1 MQSLQFGYE
10 DPYCPFAQAGDG
22 EGLVEVEI
30 DEEEGEGD
38 GNGNGD
44 GDGSGDD
51 GTGAGDGE
59 MVDDGDGGKAT
70 HRSTAKLASL
80 LISPF
85 HIFPLGHD

>member
-22 EGLVEVEI
+22 DGLGEVEI
-30 DEEEGEGD
+30 DEEEGDGD
-38 GNGNGD
+38 GNGD
-44 GDGSGDD
+44 GDGSCDG
-51 GTGAGDGE
+51 GTGAGDCE

-70 HRSTAKLASL
+70 HRSTATLASL